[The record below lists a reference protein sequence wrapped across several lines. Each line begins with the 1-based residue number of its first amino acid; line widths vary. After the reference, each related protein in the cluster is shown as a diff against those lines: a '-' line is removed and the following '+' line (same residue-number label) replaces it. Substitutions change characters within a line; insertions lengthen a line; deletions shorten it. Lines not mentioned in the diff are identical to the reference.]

1 MSIVSISLTDE
12 NIAALENIQKCYGLT
27 GRSEAIR
34 HSIRAAES
42 EIREIVDMEGTVE
55 GVLIIVHG
63 DHGDTWISQIQHR
76 YESHIK
82 TQLHSHLKDRKCLE
96 VMIISSDA
104 ESMKDML
111 KEIHSVGKA
120 DYVKFVHS

>member
-12 NIAALENIQKCYGLT
+12 NISALENIQKCYGLT

-42 EIREIVDMEGTVE
+42 EIREIADMDGVVE
-55 GVLIIVHG
+55 GVLVIVHK
-63 DHGDTWISQIQHR
+63 DHGDSWMGQIQHR
-76 YESHIK
+76 YESEIK

-96 VMIISSDA
+96 VMIISSDGGT
-104 ESMKDML
+104 MKNML
-111 KEIHSVGKA
+111 KDIHSVGKA
-120 DYVKFVHS
+120 DYVKFVRS

>member
-12 NIAALENIQKCYGLT
+12 NISALEEIQRCYGLS

-34 HSIRAAES
+34 HSIRAAEA
-42 EIREIVDMEGTVE
+42 EIREISDMGGTVE
-55 GVLIIVHG
+55 GVLVVVHK
-63 DHGDTWISQIQHR
+63 DHGDTWMGMLQHK

-82 TQLHSHLKDRKCLE
+82 TQLHSHLRDRTCLE
-96 VMIISSDA
+96 VMIISSDGDTMQ
-104 ESMKDML
+104 SLL

-120 DYVKFVHS
+120 DYVKFVRS

>member
-12 NIAALENIQKCYGLT
+12 NISALEEIQNCYGPS

-34 HSIRAAES
+34 HSIRAAET
-42 EIREIVDMEGTVE
+42 EIREISNMEGTVE
-55 GVLIIVHG
+55 GVLVIVHK
-63 DHGDTWISQIQHR
+63 DHGDTWMGQIQHK

-96 VMIISSDA
+96 VMIMSSDGDTMQ
-104 ESMKDML
+104 SIL

-120 DYVKFVHS
+120 DYVKFVRS

>member
-12 NIAALENIQKCYGLT
+12 NISALENIQKCYGLT

-42 EIREIVDMEGTVE
+42 EIREIADMDGVVE
-55 GVLIIVHG
+55 GVLVIVHK
-63 DHGDTWISQIQHR
+63 DHGDAWMGQIQHR
-76 YESHIK
+76 YESEIK

-96 VMIISSDA
+96 VMIISSDGGT
-104 ESMKDML
+104 MKNML
-111 KEIHSVGKA
+111 KDIHSVGKA
-120 DYVKFVHS
+120 DYVKFVRS